1 MARNL
6 GLPVW
11 ESIPMRLKG
20 GFKKYQPANSRFAYA
35 IQKGSFLSGM
45 FPDANAPTTPPPL
58 VPFTPSVTMP
68 EPMAGAPDQQNTLQS
83 LGGAVSRGRRRRGL
97 SIGGVGTFG

>member
-1 MARNL
+1 MRWNTPL
-6 GLPVW
+6 YDSLP
-11 ESIPMRLKG
+11 IRLRG
-20 GFKKYQPANSRFAYA
+20 GFDRVVPPGSDPRYARAYPKGYAARFGLNGPTKPPA
-35 IQKGSFLSGM
+35 
-45 FPDANAPTTPPPL
+45 L

-97 SIGGVGTFG
+97 SISGVGTFG

>member
-1 MARNL
+1 MRWNAPL
-6 GLPVW
+6 YDSLP
-11 ESIPMRLKG
+11 IRLRGAFDRVVPPG
-20 GFKKYQPANSRFAYA
+20 GNPRFPRAFPRGYASRFGLNTPA
-35 IQKGSFLSGM
+35 
-45 FPDANAPTTPPPL
+45 TPPAL

-97 SIGGVGTFG
+97 SISGVGTFG

>member
-1 MARNL
+1 MRWNAPL
-6 GLPVW
+6 YDSLP
-11 ESIPMRLKG
+11 IRLRG
-20 GFKKYQPANSRFAYA
+20 GFDRVVPQGGDPRFPRAFPKGYNASIAAKFPA
-35 IQKGSFLSGM
+35 KPL
-45 FPDANAPTTPPPL
+45 PL

-97 SIGGVGTFG
+97 SIGSVGTFG